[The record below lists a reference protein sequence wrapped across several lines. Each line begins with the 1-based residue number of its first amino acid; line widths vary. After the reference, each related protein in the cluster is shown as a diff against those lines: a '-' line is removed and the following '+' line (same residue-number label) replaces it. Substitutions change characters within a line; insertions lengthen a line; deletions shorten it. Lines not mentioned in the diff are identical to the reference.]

1 MIVTLEETKNQIKD
15 AEKLVD
21 EIKGILID
29 QIGEF

>member
-1 MIVTLEETKNQIKD
+1 MIATLDETKNQIKD

-21 EIKGILID
+21 EIKGVLID